1 MSVTA
6 YGYGNAESYAYNGG
20 ASFKPINASPL
31 PEGGCLNDSI
41 LFDVGLSLPRFSLF
55 WHFGNADSTRM
66 NIVRR
71 SFSTVGPQPVLLAI
85 KDQFLKKLDTIR
97 GNINITIPGKLTV
110 PGSILICENE
120 TLSLIVDDKKSENYQ
135 WTGPNNF

>member
-1 MSVTA
+1 MQ
-6 YGYGNAESYAYNGG
+6 NPYAYNGG

-71 SFSTVGPQPVLLAI
+71 SFSTVGTQPVLLAI
-85 KDQFLKKLDTIR
+85 NDQCLKKLDTIN
-97 GNINITIPGKLTV
+97 GFLNITIPD
-110 PGSILICENE
+110 
-120 TLSLIVDDKKSENYQ
+120 TLSVPDALIACEKDTLKLRVNDNLSEWYQ
-135 WTGPNNF
+135 WNGPNGFVSI